1 MAIPDRRS
9 GSEWLALLL
18 TMLISVVLIYVLLTE
33 LWALGSSIS
42 SARNVGAERGSELTR
57 A

>member
-42 SARNVGAERGSELTR
+42 SARNVGA
-57 A
+57 